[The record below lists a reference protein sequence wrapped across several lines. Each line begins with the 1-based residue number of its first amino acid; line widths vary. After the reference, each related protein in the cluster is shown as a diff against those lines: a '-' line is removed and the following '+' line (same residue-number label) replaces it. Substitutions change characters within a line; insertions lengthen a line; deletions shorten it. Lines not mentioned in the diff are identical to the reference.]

1 MFGSLSAQTARNGT
15 CSSRKHVVPCLRLER
30 RQMLGSNDE
39 GTVSAWHRYEFPNA
53 VINVYYRV
61 VGRPFSRS
69 REVDL
74 ACASN
79 VACTVSAI
87 F

>member
-1 MFGSLSAQTARNGT
+1 MFGSVSAQTARNGT
-15 CSSRKHVVPCLRLER
+15 HSSRKHVMPCLRLER

-39 GTVSAWHRYEFPNA
+39 GTVSACHRYEFPNA